1 VTTGPSGTAGTT
13 IQGIGCRPRKVT
25 RGMTKSQDREGIR
38 QGGYRSIMA
47 QRRHRAAEVGRLI
60 ETTSKGNYRTHK
72 GDGTVR

>member
-1 VTTGPSGTAGTT
+1 
-13 IQGIGCRPRKVT
+13 
-25 RGMTKSQDREGIR
+25 MTKSQDREGIR